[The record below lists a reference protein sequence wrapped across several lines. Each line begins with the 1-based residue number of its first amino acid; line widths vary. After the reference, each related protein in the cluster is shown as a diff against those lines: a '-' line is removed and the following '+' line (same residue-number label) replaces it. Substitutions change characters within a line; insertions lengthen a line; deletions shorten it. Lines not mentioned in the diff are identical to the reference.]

1 MGPVKAKILYIII
14 AAWIVLLVVP
24 TAAFALDQ
32 GGTELLSRKVST
44 VSGAE
49 MAEDM
54 VDQLEG
60 VEVGSS
66 ATTVTLDVDGK
77 PQQIAIGYE
86 QLLSKAGMEG
96 GAAGLVPLALIS
108 AGVGGALKFLT
119 VLMRLGR

>member
-1 MGPVKAKILYIII
+1 MKAKVLYIII
-14 AAWIVLLVVP
+14 AAWCVLLVLP

-32 GGTELLSRKVST
+32 GGTELQSRKVTT

-49 MAEDM
+49 IAGDV
-54 VDQLEG
+54 VDRLEG

-66 ATTVTLDVDGK
+66 ATTVTLDVDGE
-77 PQQIAIGYE
+77 PQEIAIGYE
-86 QLLSKAGMEG
+86 QLLGKTGMEG

-119 VLMRLGR
+119 VIMRLGR

>member
-1 MGPVKAKILYIII
+1 MKAKVLYIII
-14 AAWIVLLVVP
+14 AAWCVLLVLP

-32 GGTELLSRKVST
+32 GGTELQSRKVTT

-49 MAEDM
+49 IAGDV
-54 VDQLEG
+54 VDRLEG

-66 ATTVTLDVDGK
+66 ATTVTLDVDGE
-77 PQQIAIGYE
+77 PQEIAIGYE
-86 QLLSKAGMEG
+86 QLLGKAGMEG

-119 VLMRLGR
+119 VIMRLGR